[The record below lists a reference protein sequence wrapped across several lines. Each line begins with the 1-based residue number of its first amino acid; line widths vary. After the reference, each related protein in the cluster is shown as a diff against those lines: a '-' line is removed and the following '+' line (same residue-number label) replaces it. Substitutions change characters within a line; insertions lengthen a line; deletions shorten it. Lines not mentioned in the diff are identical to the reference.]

1 MIKKPIDILQFEE
14 AAMRL
19 KAVAHPVRIQIIN
32 LLSDGKEL
40 TVTAIYHL
48 LQMEQAAVSHHLN
61 ILRNNR
67 ILNARRDGKN
77 TYYSLKPNIINELMD
92 CVVRCNR

>member
-1 MIKKPIDILQFEE
+1 MIKKPIDIQQFEE
-14 AAMRL
+14 AALRL
-19 KAVAHPVRIQIIN
+19 RSVAHPIRIQIIN

-40 TVTAIYHL
+40 TVTAIYQL

-61 ILRNNR
+61 LLKNNR

-92 CVVRCNR
+92 CVIRCNK